1 MNLKT
6 HNLVDSHFLLLK
18 IVNLI
23 IMTVSAVI
31 EKDCSSSELIAT
43 FFNELKEYVS
53 ISKVRSAVPV
63 NGSVE
68 VCFVDQESLVSF
80 LAVAPEAW
88 NIKSE
93 LKQEKLITIIPQVG
107 EGHSQVSD
115 QAMSAAMATYGKVIK
130 GRRLFFR
137 EFPSIE
143 NGMRQFIIEPKR
155 HVTIPSSIRFGKAGF
170 RISYYS
176 QTKTCHKCHST
187 EHIARECPFDY
198 CVLCNQSG
206 HDKSECDKRKYC
218 TICKQKGHSY
228 DFCHLLEEVNNVTLK
243 KSWSK
248 VVSGRPTSTPSLAMN
263 SGIRPAGATGMT
275 VLHKDMNYFD
285 SPSNPGVAGAAGGAP
300 VRKPSE
306 IPPAPWHPKA
316 KDPGHSNSQSINNS
330 SDDSSDSDS
339 DSDTTQNISLAQQ
352 SKRRSSVVSD
362 GGEVEDG
369 KRNKPDE

>member
-137 EFPSIE
+137 EFPNIE
-143 NGMRQFIIEPKR
+143 NGTRQFIIEPKR
-155 HVTIPSSIRFGKAGF
+155 HITIPSSIRFGKAGF

-176 QTKTCHKCHST
+176 
-187 EHIARECPFDY
+187 
-198 CVLCNQSG
+198 
-206 HDKSECDKRKYC
+206 
-218 TICKQKGHSY
+218 
-228 DFCHLLEEVNNVTLK
+228 
-243 KSWSK
+243 
-248 VVSGRPTSTPSLAMN
+248 
-263 SGIRPAGATGMT
+263 
-275 VLHKDMNYFD
+275 
-285 SPSNPGVAGAAGGAP
+285 
-300 VRKPSE
+300 
-306 IPPAPWHPKA
+306 
-316 KDPGHSNSQSINNS
+316 
-330 SDDSSDSDS
+330 
-339 DSDTTQNISLAQQ
+339 
-352 SKRRSSVVSD
+352 
-362 GGEVEDG
+362 
-369 KRNKPDE
+369 

>member
-1 MNLKT
+1 MT
-6 HNLVDSHFLLLK
+6 K
-18 IVNLI
+18 IVR
-23 IMTVSAVI
+23 A
-31 EKDCSSSELIAT
+31 
-43 FFNELKEYVS
+43 FFNELKAYVL
-53 ISKVRSAVPV
+53 ISKVCSAVLV

-68 VCFVDQESLVSF
+68 VCFVDQDSLISF
-80 LAVAPEAW
+80 HAVAPEAW

-115 QAMSAAMATYGKVIK
+115 QAMSAAMSTYGKVVK
-130 GRRLFFR
+130 GKRLFFR
-137 EFPSIE
+137 EFPTIE
-143 NGMRQFIIEPKR
+143 NGMRQFITEPKR
-155 HVTIPSSIRFGKAGF
+155 HVTIPSSICFGNAGF
-170 RISYYS
+170 RILYYS

-206 HDKSECDKRKYC
+206 HDKSECDKRHYC

-228 DFCHLLEEVNNVTLK
+228 DFCHLLDEVNNVTLK

-263 SGIRPAGATGMT
+263 SGVTGATGMT
-275 VLHKDMNYFD
+275 VLPRNMNYFD
-285 SPSNPGVAGAAGGAP
+285 SPSKAGVTGAAGGAP
-300 VRKPSE
+300 VQKPSE

-316 KDPGHSNSQSINNS
+316 KDPGHSNSQSISNS

-339 DSDTTQNISLAQQ
+339 DSNTTQNISLAQQ

-362 GGEVEDG
+362 GGEGEDG
-369 KRNKPDE
+369 KRNKPGE

>member
-130 GRRLFFR
+130 GR
-137 EFPSIE
+137 
-143 NGMRQFIIEPKR
+143 
-155 HVTIPSSIRFGKAGF
+155 
-170 RISYYS
+170 
-176 QTKTCHKCHST
+176 ST
-187 EHIARECPFDY
+187 E
-198 CVLCNQSG
+198 
-206 HDKSECDKRKYC
+206 
-218 TICKQKGHSY
+218 
-228 DFCHLLEEVNNVTLK
+228 LK
-243 KSWSK
+243 N
-248 VVSGRPTSTPSLAMN
+248 M
-263 SGIRPAGATGMT
+263 
-275 VLHKDMNYFD
+275 
-285 SPSNPGVAGAAGGAP
+285 
-300 VRKPSE
+300 E
-306 IPPAPWHPKA
+306 
-316 KDPGHSNSQSINNS
+316 
-330 SDDSSDSDS
+330 
-339 DSDTTQNISLAQQ
+339 
-352 SKRRSSVVSD
+352 
-362 GGEVEDG
+362 
-369 KRNKPDE
+369 

>member
-1 MNLKT
+1 
-6 HNLVDSHFLLLK
+6 
-18 IVNLI
+18 
-23 IMTVSAVI
+23 MTVSAVI
-31 EKDCSSSELIAT
+31 DKDCSSSELIAS
-43 FFNELKEYVS
+43 FFNELKAYVL
-53 ISKVRSAVPV
+53 ISKVCSAVLV

-68 VCFVDQESLVSF
+68 VCFVDQDSLISF

-115 QAMSAAMATYGKVIK
+115 QAMSAAMSTYGKVVK
-130 GRRLFFR
+130 GKRLFFR
-137 EFPSIE
+137 EFPTIE
-143 NGMRQFIIEPKR
+143 NGMRQFITEPKR

-206 HDKSECDKRKYC
+206 HDESECDKRHYC

-228 DFCHLLEEVNNVTLK
+228 DFCHLLDEVNNVTLK

-248 VVSGRPTSTPSLAMN
+248 VVLGRPTSTPSLAMN
-263 SGIRPAGATGMT
+263 SGVRPAGATGMT
-275 VLHKDMNYFD
+275 VLPRNMNYFD
-285 SPSNPGVAGAAGGAP
+285 SPSKAGSQVQLVGPLFKSPQRFLLLPGTQ
-300 VRKPSE
+300 KPKNQD
-306 IPPAPWHPKA
+306 IPTLNLLTIAVTTHLIPILILIPHRTSPWP
-316 KDPGHSNSQSINNS
+316 NNR
-330 SDDSSDSDS
+330 SDDH
-339 DSDTTQNISLAQQ
+339 Q
-352 SKRRSSVVSD
+352 S
-362 GGEVEDG
+362 
-369 KRNKPDE
+369 